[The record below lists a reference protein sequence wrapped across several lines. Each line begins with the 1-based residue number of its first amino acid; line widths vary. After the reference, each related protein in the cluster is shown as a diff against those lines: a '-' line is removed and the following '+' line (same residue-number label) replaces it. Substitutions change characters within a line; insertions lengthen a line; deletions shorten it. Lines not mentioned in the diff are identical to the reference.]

1 MLRTIFYYTI
11 DDVDYTFAVKHC
23 KTPEKTNIYKHLIK
37 LLDKNEVSSIGYK
50 LGELK
55 QNQNN

>member
-11 DDVDYTFAVKHC
+11 DNVNYTFAIKHC
-23 KTPEKTNIYKHLIK
+23 KTPEKTNIYKQLTE
-37 LLDKNEVSSIGYK
+37 LLNKNEVSSIGYK